1 MKVLDMEANAGYST
15 ELLARAVGATGVVYA
30 QDSAEVIERVV

>member
-15 ELLARAVGATGVVYA
+15 ELLARAIGRLAWFTRR
-30 QDSAEVIERVV
+30 IPPP